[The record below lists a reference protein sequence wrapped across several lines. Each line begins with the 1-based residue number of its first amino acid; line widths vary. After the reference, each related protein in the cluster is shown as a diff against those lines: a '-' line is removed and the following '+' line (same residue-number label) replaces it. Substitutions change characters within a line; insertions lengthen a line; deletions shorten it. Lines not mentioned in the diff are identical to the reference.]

1 VKTKGLTFDD
11 VREVGLKLPN
21 TEAGTAWSAL
31 ALKVNG
37 AMFACQAIN
46 KSAEPNSLGVRVDF
60 AERDAL
66 IEEQPEIYYTAS
78 HYENYPCVLVRLS
91 RINRD
96 ALEDLLRM
104 GHRFVT
110 AQRPK
115 QRDRRVG
122 ARKRRRTTAA
132 E

>member
-1 VKTKGLTFDD
+1 VKTKGLTYDD
-11 VREVGLKLPN
+11 VREIGMKLPN
-21 TEAGTAWSAL
+21 TEVGTAWGAL

-37 AMFACQAIN
+37 RMFACQAIN
-46 KSAEPNSLGVRVDF
+46 KSAEPHSLAIRVDF

-66 IEEQPEIYYTAS
+66 IDEQPDIYYTAS
-78 HYENYPCVLVRLS
+78 HYENYACVLVRLS

-115 QRDRRVG
+115 RRVRRGG
-122 ARKRRRTTAA
+122 ARERRRTTGAQ
-132 E
+132 